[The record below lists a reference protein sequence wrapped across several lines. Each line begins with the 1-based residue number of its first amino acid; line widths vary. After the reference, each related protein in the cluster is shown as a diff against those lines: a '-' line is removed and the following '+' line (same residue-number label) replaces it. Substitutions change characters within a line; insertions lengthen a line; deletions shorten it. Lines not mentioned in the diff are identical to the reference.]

1 MPFAMYL
8 YISEFL
14 LESEVA
20 PDLHISCCSSSSI
33 PTWANDGK
41 RFKCAGRWQIA
52 ELQMSLN
59 LFDMTRTGQDV
70 TIDNCDGHE

>member
-41 RFKCAGRWQIA
+41 SARVDA